1 MSLPRWLGRWQRAR
15 ARGIPAAVG
24 RISVWREVLGT
35 GWLGLSVAL
44 AAGAVVAFHHGW
56 KLPGA
61 AARID
66 ARWAAL
72 VLVFVSLLAGVLEGA
87 HRAVARRE
95 RKLAERKQELE
106 RLFRT
111 PLHRLVQA
119 KYHLHRDASVCM
131 QLVEFLTMSRTG
143 ASAMTPEA
151 ALGIEHRWGGE
162 FLERFQRMF
171 GEGTFG
177 DVFNRMGGMF
187 PPPRDR
193 AIPIYV
199 GLADFLHLLAERITE
214 SDLDPAYLHGRD
226 ESPPARP
233 GASIGPMSLPADDE
247 ALLLLHNPRCSKSR
261 AAKSLLEERGA
272 RFALRL
278 YLEEP
283 LSPAELAELR
293 RRLDRPAREWARQ
306 GEPAWGAAGLDPESD
321 DAAVLDALAKHPE
334 LLERPI
340 LVRGGRAVIGRP
352 PEQVLELL

>member
-1 MSLPRWLGRWQRAR
+1 MARWLGRWWRAR
-15 ARGIPAAVG
+15 ARGAPAAVG
-24 RISVWREVLGT
+24 RIPVWREVLGT
-35 GWLGLSVAL
+35 GWLGLSAAL
-44 AAGAVVAFHHGW
+44 AAVAVAAFHHGW
-56 KLPGA
+56 KLPWDA
-61 AARID
+61 PRID
-66 ARWAAL
+66 ARWASL
-72 VLVFVSLLAGVLEGA
+72 VLVFVSLLAGALEGA
-87 HRAVARRE
+87 HRAVSRRE

-119 KYHLHRDASVCM
+119 KYQLYRDAFVCT
-131 QLVEFLTMSRTG
+131 QLVGFLTMTRMEAT
-143 ASAMTPEA
+143 AMTPEA
-151 ALGIEHRWGGE
+151 ALDIEQRWGGE

-171 GEGTFG
+171 GAGTFG
-177 DVFNRMGGMF
+177 DVFTHRMGGMF
-187 PPPRDR
+187 PPHRDR
-193 AIPIYV
+193 AIPIYL
-199 GLADFLHLLAERITE
+199 GLADFLRLLAERITE

-226 ESPPARP
+226 ESPPART
-233 GASIGPMSLPADDE
+233 GASIGPVSLPADDE

-306 GEPAWGAAGLDPESD
+306 GEPAWGAAGLGPESD